1 MNILFCGDRNV
12 QDGLLIAVL
21 SLLENTQ
28 EHFDIYV
35 LTLNITMNEKIY
47 SPIEVSFID
56 YLNNE
61 VSAQYDDRLYIKL
74 IDTTSLFKGETPDAN
89 LSTRFTPCCML
100 RLFADKIDE
109 IPDRILYLDTDIIC
123 RKDFGDFYYQNMEG
137 VELAGVLD
145 YYGSWFFRK
154 NILKRD
160 YLNSGVLLMNMSE
173 LRKTGLLSKCR
184 HMCTTKKMFMPDQSA
199 LNKLSVSK
207 RICERKY
214 NDQRRL
220 HTDTVF
226 QHFTTHFKFFPY
238 VRTET
243 VKPWQTEEV
252 TTVLH
257 IPKTEYKA
265 LFDRYYDVKKSI
277 MLSDVEKQE
286 KGELYV

>member
-1 MNILFCGDRNV
+1 MNILFCGDKNV

-28 EHFDIYV
+28 EHLDIYV
-35 LTLNITMNEKIY
+35 LTLDMSMNGRIY
-47 SPIEVSFID
+47 SPIEQTFVD
-56 YLNNE
+56 YLNE
-61 VSAQYDDRLYIKL
+61 TVSAQYDDRLYTKL
-74 IDTTSLFKGETPDAN
+74 IDTTDLFKDETPDAN

-109 IPDRILYLDTDIIC
+109 IPDRILYLDTDVIC
-123 RKDFGDFYYQNMEG
+123 RRDFGDFYYQNMDG
-137 VELAGVLD
+137 VEIAGVLD

-154 NILKRD
+154 NIFKRD
-160 YLNSGVLLMNMSE
+160 YLNSGVLLMNMCE
-173 LRKTGLLSKCR
+173 LRKTGLLSSCR
-184 HMCTTKKMFMPDQSA
+184 HMCTTKQMFMPDQSA

-220 HTDTVF
+220 HSDTVF

-252 TTVLH
+252 TTILH
-257 IPKTEYKA
+257 IPESEYGA
-265 LFDRYYDVKKSI
+265 LFAKYYDIKESMKSAGQAEADI
-277 MLSDVEKQE
+277 RH
-286 KGELYV
+286 

>member
-28 EHFDIYV
+28 EHLDIYV
-35 LTLNITMNEKIY
+35 LTLDMSMNGRIY
-47 SPIEVSFID
+47 SPIEQTFVD
-56 YLNNE
+56 YLNE
-61 VSAQYDDRLYIKL
+61 TVSAQYDDRLYTKL
-74 IDTTSLFKGETPDAN
+74 IDTTDLFKDETPDAN

-109 IPDRILYLDTDIIC
+109 IPDRILYLDTDVIC
-123 RKDFGDFYYQNMEG
+123 RRDFGDFYYQNMDG
-137 VELAGVLD
+137 VEIAGVLD

-154 NILKRD
+154 NIFKRD
-160 YLNSGVLLMNMSE
+160 YLNSGVLLMNMCE
-173 LRKTGLLSKCR
+173 LRKTGLLSSCR
-184 HMCTTKKMFMPDQSA
+184 HMCTTKQMFMPDQSA

-207 RICERKY
+207 RICEIKY

-220 HTDTVF
+220 HSDTVF
-226 QHFTTHFKFFPY
+226 QHFTTHFRFFPY

-252 TTVLH
+252 TTILH
-257 IPKTEYKA
+257 IPESEYGA
-265 LFDRYYDVKKSI
+265 LFAKYYDIKESMKSSGQAEADI
-277 MLSDVEKQE
+277 RP
-286 KGELYV
+286 

>member
-28 EHFDIYV
+28 EHLDIYV
-35 LTLNITMNEKIY
+35 LTLDMSMNGRIY
-47 SPIEVSFID
+47 SPIEQTFVD
-56 YLNNE
+56 YLNE
-61 VSAQYDDRLYIKL
+61 TVSAQYDDRLYTKL
-74 IDTTSLFKGETPDAN
+74 IDTTDLFKDETPDAN

-109 IPDRILYLDTDIIC
+109 IPDRILYLDTDVIC
-123 RKDFGDFYYQNMEG
+123 RRDFGDFYYQNMDG
-137 VELAGVLD
+137 VEIAGVLD
-145 YYGSWFFRK
+145 YYGRWFFRK
-154 NILKRD
+154 NIFKRD
-160 YLNSGVLLMNMSE
+160 YLNSGVLLMNMCE
-173 LRKTGLLSKCR
+173 LRKTGLLSSCR
-184 HMCTTKKMFMPDQSA
+184 HMCTTKQMFMPDQSA

-220 HTDTVF
+220 HSDTVF

-252 TTVLH
+252 TTILH
-257 IPKTEYKA
+257 IPESEYGA
-265 LFDRYYDVKKSI
+265 LFAKYYDIKESMKSAGQAEADI
-277 MLSDVEKQE
+277 RP
-286 KGELYV
+286 

>member
-28 EHFDIYV
+28 EHLDIYV
-35 LTLNITMNEKIY
+35 LTLDMSMNGMIY
-47 SPIEVSFID
+47 SPIEQTFVD
-56 YLNNE
+56 YLNE
-61 VSAQYDDRLYIKL
+61 TVSAQYDDRLYTKL
-74 IDTTSLFKGETPDAN
+74 IDTTDLFKDETPDAN

-109 IPDRILYLDTDIIC
+109 IPDRILYLDTDVIC
-123 RKDFGDFYYQNMEG
+123 RRDFGDFYYQNMDG
-137 VELAGVLD
+137 VEIAGVLD

-154 NILKRD
+154 NIFKRD
-160 YLNSGVLLMNMSE
+160 YLNSGVLLMNMCE
-173 LRKTGLLSKCR
+173 LRKTGLLSSCR
-184 HMCTTKKMFMPDQSA
+184 HMCTTKQMFMPDQSA

-220 HTDTVF
+220 HSDTVF
-226 QHFTTHFKFFPY
+226 QHFTTHFRFFPY
-238 VRTET
+238 VRTEN

-252 TTVLH
+252 TTILH
-257 IPKTEYKA
+257 IPESEYGA
-265 LFDRYYDVKKSI
+265 LFAKYYDIKESMKSTGQAEADI
-277 MLSDVEKQE
+277 
-286 KGELYV
+286 

>member
-28 EHFDIYV
+28 EHLDIYV
-35 LTLNITMNEKIY
+35 LTLDMSMNGRIY
-47 SPIEVSFID
+47 SPIEQTFVD
-56 YLNNE
+56 YLNE
-61 VSAQYDDRLYIKL
+61 TVSAQYDDRLYTKL
-74 IDTTSLFKGETPDAN
+74 IDTTDLFKDETPDAN

-109 IPDRILYLDTDIIC
+109 IPDRILYLDTDVIC
-123 RKDFGDFYYQNMEG
+123 RRDFGDFYYQNMDG
-137 VELAGVLD
+137 VEIAGVLD

-154 NILKRD
+154 NIFKRD
-160 YLNSGVLLMNMSE
+160 YLNSGVLLMNMCE
-173 LRKTGLLSKCR
+173 LRKTGLLSSCR
-184 HMCTTKKMFMPDQSA
+184 HMCTTKQMFMPDQSA

-220 HTDTVF
+220 HSDTVF
-226 QHFTTHFKFFPY
+226 QHFTTHFKVFPY
-238 VRTET
+238 VRTEN

-252 TTVLH
+252 TTILH
-257 IPKTEYKA
+257 IPESEYGA
-265 LFDRYYDVKKSI
+265 LFAKYYDIKESMKSAGHAEADI
-277 MLSDVEKQE
+277 RP
-286 KGELYV
+286 

>member
-28 EHFDIYV
+28 EHLDIYV
-35 LTLNITMNEKIY
+35 LTLDMSMNGRIY
-47 SPIEVSFID
+47 SPIEKTFVD
-56 YLNNE
+56 YLNE
-61 VSAQYDDRLYIKL
+61 TVSAQYDDRLYTKL
-74 IDTTSLFKGETPDAN
+74 IDTTDLFKDETPDAN

-109 IPDRILYLDTDIIC
+109 IPDRILYLDTDVIC
-123 RKDFGDFYYQNMEG
+123 RRDFGDFYYQNMDG
-137 VELAGVLD
+137 VEIAGVLD

-154 NILKRD
+154 NIFKRD
-160 YLNSGVLLMNMSE
+160 YLNSGVLLMNMCE
-173 LRKTGLLSKCR
+173 LRNTGLLSSCR
-184 HMCTTKKMFMPDQSA
+184 HMCTTKQMFMPDQSA

-220 HTDTVF
+220 HSDTVF
-226 QHFTTHFKFFPY
+226 QHFTTHFKVFPY

-252 TTVLH
+252 TTILH
-257 IPKTEYKA
+257 IPESEYGA
-265 LFDRYYDVKKSI
+265 LFAKYYDIKESMKSAGQAEADI
-277 MLSDVEKQE
+277 RP
-286 KGELYV
+286 

>member
-28 EHFDIYV
+28 EHLDIYV
-35 LTLNITMNEKIY
+35 LTLDMSMNGRIY
-47 SPIEVSFID
+47 SPIEQTFVD
-56 YLNNE
+56 YLNE
-61 VSAQYDDRLYIKL
+61 TVSAQYDDRLYTKL
-74 IDTTSLFKGETPDAN
+74 IDTTDLFKDETPDAN

-109 IPDRILYLDTDIIC
+109 IPDRILYLDTDVIC
-123 RKDFGDFYYQNMEG
+123 RRDFGDFYYQNMDG
-137 VELAGVLD
+137 VEIAGVLD

-154 NILKRD
+154 NIFKRD
-160 YLNSGVLLMNMSE
+160 YLNSGVLLMNMCE
-173 LRKTGLLSKCR
+173 LRKTGLLSSCR
-184 HMCTTKKMFMPDQSA
+184 HMCTTKQMFMPDQSA

-220 HTDTVF
+220 HSDTVF
-226 QHFTTHFKFFPY
+226 QHFTTHFRFFPY
-238 VRTET
+238 VRTEN

-252 TTVLH
+252 TTILH
-257 IPKTEYKA
+257 IPESEYGA
-265 LFDRYYDVKKSI
+265 LFAKYYDIKESMKSAGQAEADI
-277 MLSDVEKQE
+277 
-286 KGELYV
+286 

>member
-28 EHFDIYV
+28 EHLDIYV
-35 LTLNITMNEKIY
+35 LTLDMSMNGMIY
-47 SPIEVSFID
+47 SPIEQTFVD
-56 YLNNE
+56 YLNE
-61 VSAQYDDRLYIKL
+61 TVSAQYDDRLYTKL
-74 IDTTSLFKGETPDAN
+74 IDTTDLFKDETPGAN

-109 IPDRILYLDTDIIC
+109 IPDRILYLDTDVIC
-123 RKDFGDFYYQNMEG
+123 RRDFGDFYYQNMDG
-137 VELAGVLD
+137 VEIAGVLD

-154 NILKRD
+154 NIFKRD
-160 YLNSGVLLMNMSE
+160 YLNSGVLLMNMCE
-173 LRKTGLLSKCR
+173 LRKTGLLSSCR
-184 HMCTTKKMFMPDQSA
+184 HMCTTKQMFMPDQSA

-220 HTDTVF
+220 HSDTVF
-226 QHFTTHFKFFPY
+226 QHFTTHFRFFPY
-238 VRTET
+238 VRTEN

-252 TTVLH
+252 TTILH
-257 IPKTEYKA
+257 IPESEYGA
-265 LFDRYYDVKKSI
+265 LLQSTMILRRV
-277 MLSDVEKQE
+277 
-286 KGELYV
+286 

>member
-28 EHFDIYV
+28 EHLDIYV
-35 LTLNITMNEKIY
+35 LTLDMSMNGRIY
-47 SPIEVSFID
+47 SPIEQTFVD
-56 YLNNE
+56 YLNE
-61 VSAQYDDRLYIKL
+61 TVSAQYDDRLYTKL
-74 IDTTSLFKGETPDAN
+74 IDTTDLFKDETPDAN

-109 IPDRILYLDTDIIC
+109 IPDRILYLDTDVIC
-123 RKDFGDFYYQNMEG
+123 RRDFGDFYYQNMDG
-137 VELAGVLD
+137 VEIAGVLD

-154 NILKRD
+154 NIFKRD
-160 YLNSGVLLMNMSE
+160 YLNSGVLLMNMCE
-173 LRKTGLLSKCR
+173 LRKTGLLSSCR
-184 HMCTTKKMFMPDQSA
+184 HMCTTKQMFMPDQSA

-214 NDQRRL
+214 NYQRRL
-220 HTDTVF
+220 HSDTVF

-252 TTVLH
+252 TTILH
-257 IPKTEYKA
+257 IPESEYGA
-265 LFDRYYDVKKSI
+265 LFAKYYDIKESMKSAGHAEADI
-277 MLSDVEKQE
+277 RP
-286 KGELYV
+286 

>member
-28 EHFDIYV
+28 EHLDIYV
-35 LTLNITMNEKIY
+35 LTLDMSMNGRIY
-47 SPIEVSFID
+47 SPIEQTFVD
-56 YLNNE
+56 YLNE
-61 VSAQYDDRLYIKL
+61 TVSAQYDDRLYTKL
-74 IDTTSLFKGETPDAN
+74 IDTTDLFKDETPDAN

-109 IPDRILYLDTDIIC
+109 IPDRILYLDTDVIC
-123 RKDFGDFYYQNMEG
+123 RRDFGDFYYQNMDG
-137 VELAGVLD
+137 VEIAGVLD

-154 NILKRD
+154 NIFKRD
-160 YLNSGVLLMNMSE
+160 YLNSGVLLMNMCE
-173 LRKTGLLSKCR
+173 LRKTGLLSSCR
-184 HMCTTKKMFMPDQSA
+184 HMCTTKQMFMPDQSA

-207 RICERKY
+207 RVCERKY

-220 HTDTVF
+220 HSDTVF

-252 TTVLH
+252 TTILH
-257 IPKTEYKA
+257 IPESEYGA
-265 LFDRYYDVKKSI
+265 LFAKYYDIKESMKSAGHAEADI
-277 MLSDVEKQE
+277 RP
-286 KGELYV
+286 

>member
-28 EHFDIYV
+28 EHLDIYV
-35 LTLNITMNEKIY
+35 LTLDMSMNGRIY
-47 SPIEVSFID
+47 SPIEQTFVD
-56 YLNNE
+56 YLNE
-61 VSAQYDDRLYIKL
+61 TVSAQYDDRLYTKL
-74 IDTTSLFKGETPDAN
+74 IDTTDLFKDETPDAN

-109 IPDRILYLDTDIIC
+109 IPDRILYLDTDVIC
-123 RKDFGDFYYQNMEG
+123 RRDFGDFYYQNMDG
-137 VELAGVLD
+137 VEIAGVLD

-154 NILKRD
+154 NIFKRD
-160 YLNSGVLLMNMSE
+160 YLNSGVLLMNMCE
-173 LRKTGLLSKCR
+173 LRKTGLLSSCR
-184 HMCTTKKMFMPDQSA
+184 HMCTTKQMFMPDQSA

-207 RICERKY
+207 RICEIKY

-220 HTDTVF
+220 HSDTVF
-226 QHFTTHFKFFPY
+226 QHFTTHFRFFPY

-252 TTVLH
+252 TTILH
-257 IPKTEYKA
+257 IPESEYGA
-265 LFDRYYDVKKSI
+265 LFAKYYDIKESMKSAGHAEADI
-277 MLSDVEKQE
+277 RP
-286 KGELYV
+286 

>member
-28 EHFDIYV
+28 EHLDIYV
-35 LTLNITMNEKIY
+35 LTLDMSMNGRIY
-47 SPIEVSFID
+47 SPIEQTFVD
-56 YLNNE
+56 YLNE
-61 VSAQYDDRLYIKL
+61 TVSAQYDDRLYTKL
-74 IDTTSLFKGETPDAN
+74 IDTTDLFKDETPDAN

-109 IPDRILYLDTDIIC
+109 IPDRILYLDTDVIC
-123 RKDFGDFYYQNMEG
+123 CRDFGDFYYQNMDG
-137 VELAGVLD
+137 VEIAGVLD

-154 NILKRD
+154 NIFKRD
-160 YLNSGVLLMNMSE
+160 YLNSGVLLMNMCE
-173 LRKTGLLSKCR
+173 LRKTGLLSSCR
-184 HMCTTKKMFMPDQSA
+184 HMCTTKQMFMPDQSA

-220 HTDTVF
+220 HSDTVF
-226 QHFTTHFKFFPY
+226 QHFTTHFRFFPY
-238 VRTET
+238 VRTEN

-252 TTVLH
+252 TTILH
-257 IPKTEYKA
+257 IPESEYGA
-265 LFDRYYDVKKSI
+265 LFAKYYDIKESMKSAGQAEADI
-277 MLSDVEKQE
+277 
-286 KGELYV
+286 

>member
-28 EHFDIYV
+28 EHLDIYV
-35 LTLNITMNEKIY
+35 LTLDMSMNGRIY
-47 SPIEVSFID
+47 SPIEQTFVD
-56 YLNNE
+56 YLNE
-61 VSAQYDDRLYIKL
+61 TVSAQYDDRLYTKL
-74 IDTTSLFKGETPDAN
+74 IDTTDLFKDETPDAN

-109 IPDRILYLDTDIIC
+109 IPDRILYLDTDVIC
-123 RKDFGDFYYQNMEG
+123 RRDFGDFYYQNMDG
-137 VELAGVLD
+137 VEIAGVLD

-154 NILKRD
+154 NIFKRD
-160 YLNSGVLLMNMSE
+160 YLNSGVLLMNMCE
-173 LRKTGLLSKCR
+173 LRNTGLLSSCR
-184 HMCTTKKMFMPDQSA
+184 HMCTTKQMFMPDQSA

-220 HTDTVF
+220 HSDTVF

-252 TTVLH
+252 TTILH
-257 IPKTEYKA
+257 IPESEYEA
-265 LFDRYYDVKKSI
+265 LFAKYYDIKESMKSAGHAEADI
-277 MLSDVEKQE
+277 RP
-286 KGELYV
+286 

>member
-28 EHFDIYV
+28 EHLDIYV
-35 LTLNITMNEKIY
+35 LTLDMSMNGRIY
-47 SPIEVSFID
+47 SPIEQTFVD
-56 YLNNE
+56 YLNE
-61 VSAQYDDRLYIKL
+61 TVSAQYDDRLYIKL
-74 IDTTSLFKGETPDAN
+74 IDTTDLFKDETPDAN

-109 IPDRILYLDTDIIC
+109 IPDRILYLDTDVIC
-123 RKDFGDFYYQNMEG
+123 RRDFGDFYYQNMDG
-137 VELAGVLD
+137 VEIAGVLD

-154 NILKRD
+154 NIFKRD
-160 YLNSGVLLMNMSE
+160 YLNSGVLLMNMCE
-173 LRKTGLLSKCR
+173 LRKTGLLSSCR
-184 HMCTTKKMFMPDQSA
+184 HMCTTKQMFMPDQSA

-220 HTDTVF
+220 HSDTVF
-226 QHFTTHFKFFPY
+226 QHFTTHFRFFPY
-238 VRTET
+238 VRTEN

-252 TTVLH
+252 TTILH
-257 IPKTEYKA
+257 IPESEYGA
-265 LFDRYYDVKKSI
+265 LFAKYYDIKESMKSAGQAEADI
-277 MLSDVEKQE
+277 RP
-286 KGELYV
+286 

>member
-28 EHFDIYV
+28 EHLDIYV
-35 LTLNITMNEKIY
+35 LTLDMSMNGMIY
-47 SPIEVSFID
+47 SPIEQTFVD
-56 YLNNE
+56 YLNE
-61 VSAQYDDRLYIKL
+61 TVSAQYDDRLYTKL
-74 IDTTSLFKGETPDAN
+74 IDTTDLFKDETPGAN

-109 IPDRILYLDTDIIC
+109 IPDRILYLDTDVIC
-123 RKDFGDFYYQNMEG
+123 RRDFGDFYYQNMDG
-137 VELAGVLD
+137 VEIAGVLD

-154 NILKRD
+154 NIFKRD
-160 YLNSGVLLMNMSE
+160 YLNSGVLLMNMCE
-173 LRKTGLLSKCR
+173 LRKTGLLSSCR
-184 HMCTTKKMFMPDQSA
+184 HMCTTKQMFMPDQSA

-220 HTDTVF
+220 HSDTVF
-226 QHFTTHFKFFPY
+226 QHFTTHFRFFPY
-238 VRTET
+238 VRTEN

-252 TTVLH
+252 TTILH
-257 IPKTEYKA
+257 IPESEYGA
-265 LFDRYYDVKKSI
+265 LFAKYYDIKESMKSAGQAEADI
-277 MLSDVEKQE
+277 
-286 KGELYV
+286 

>member
-28 EHFDIYV
+28 EHLDIYV
-35 LTLNITMNEKIY
+35 LTLDMSMNGRIY
-47 SPIEVSFID
+47 SPIEQTFVD
-56 YLNNE
+56 YLNE
-61 VSAQYDDRLYIKL
+61 TVSAQYDDRLYTKL
-74 IDTTSLFKGETPDAN
+74 IDTTDLFKDETPDAN

-109 IPDRILYLDTDIIC
+109 IPDRILYLDTDVIC
-123 RKDFGDFYYQNMEG
+123 RRDFGDFYYQNMDG
-137 VELAGVLD
+137 VEIAGVLD

-154 NILKRD
+154 NIFKRD
-160 YLNSGVLLMNMSE
+160 YLNSGVLLMNMCE
-173 LRKTGLLSKCR
+173 LRKTGLLSSCR
-184 HMCTTKKMFMPDQSA
+184 HMCTTKQMFMPDQSA

-220 HTDTVF
+220 HSDTVF
-226 QHFTTHFKFFPY
+226 QHFTTHFRFFPY

-252 TTVLH
+252 TTILN
-257 IPKTEYKA
+257 IPESEYGA
-265 LFDRYYDVKKSI
+265 LFAKYYDIKESMKSAGHAEADI
-277 MLSDVEKQE
+277 RP
-286 KGELYV
+286 

>member
-28 EHFDIYV
+28 EHLDIYV
-35 LTLNITMNEKIY
+35 LTLDMSMNGRTY
-47 SPIEVSFID
+47 SPIEQTFVD
-56 YLNNE
+56 YLNE
-61 VSAQYDDRLYIKL
+61 TVSAQYDDRLYIKL
-74 IDTTSLFKGETPDAN
+74 IDTTDLFKDETPDAN

-109 IPDRILYLDTDIIC
+109 IPDRILYLDTDVIC
-123 RKDFGDFYYQNMEG
+123 RRDFGDFYYQNMDG
-137 VELAGVLD
+137 VEIAGVLD

-154 NILKRD
+154 NIFKRD
-160 YLNSGVLLMNMSE
+160 YLNSGVLLMNMDE
-173 LRKTGLLSKCR
+173 LRKTGLLSSCR
-184 HMCTTKKMFMPDQSA
+184 HMCTTKQMFMPDQSA

-220 HTDTVF
+220 HSDTVF

-252 TTVLH
+252 TTILH
-257 IPKTEYKA
+257 IPESEYGA
-265 LFDRYYDVKKSI
+265 LFAKCYDIKESMKSAG
-277 MLSDVEKQE
+277 QA
-286 KGELYV
+286 

>member
-1 MNILFCGDRNV
+1 MNILFCGDKNV

-28 EHFDIYV
+28 EHLDIYV
-35 LTLNITMNEKIY
+35 LTLDMSMNGRIY
-47 SPIEVSFID
+47 SPIEQTFVD
-56 YLNNE
+56 YLNE
-61 VSAQYDDRLYIKL
+61 TVSAQYDDRLYTKL
-74 IDTTSLFKGETPDAN
+74 IDTTDLFKDETPDAN

-109 IPDRILYLDTDIIC
+109 IPDRILYLDTDVIC
-123 RKDFGDFYYQNMEG
+123 RRDFGDFYYQNMDG
-137 VELAGVLD
+137 VEIAGVLD

-154 NILKRD
+154 NIFKRD
-160 YLNSGVLLMNMSE
+160 YLNSGVLLMNMCE
-173 LRKTGLLSKCR
+173 LRKTGLLSSCR
-184 HMCTTKKMFMPDQSA
+184 HMCTTKQMFMPDQSA

-220 HTDTVF
+220 HSDTVF

-252 TTVLH
+252 TTILH
-257 IPKTEYKA
+257 IPESEYGA
-265 LFDRYYDVKKSI
+265 LFAKYYDIKESMKSAGHAEADI
-277 MLSDVEKQE
+277 RH
-286 KGELYV
+286 

>member
-28 EHFDIYV
+28 EHLDIYV
-35 LTLNITMNEKIY
+35 LTLDMSMNGRIY
-47 SPIEVSFID
+47 SPIEQTFVD
-56 YLNNE
+56 YLNE
-61 VSAQYDDRLYIKL
+61 TVSAQYDDRLYTKL
-74 IDTTSLFKGETPDAN
+74 IDTTDLFKDETPDAN

-109 IPDRILYLDTDIIC
+109 IPDRILYLDTDVIC
-123 RKDFGDFYYQNMEG
+123 RRDFGDFYYQNMDG
-137 VELAGVLD
+137 VEIAGVLD

-154 NILKRD
+154 NIFKRD
-160 YLNSGVLLMNMSE
+160 YLNSGVLLMNMCE
-173 LRKTGLLSKCR
+173 LRNTGLLSSCR
-184 HMCTTKKMFMPDQSA
+184 HMCTTKQMFMPDQSA

-207 RICERKY
+207 RICEIKY

-220 HTDTVF
+220 HSDTVF
-226 QHFTTHFKFFPY
+226 QHFTTHFRFFPY

-252 TTVLH
+252 TTILH
-257 IPKTEYKA
+257 IPESEYGA
-265 LFDRYYDVKKSI
+265 LFAKYYDIKESMKSAGQAEADI
-277 MLSDVEKQE
+277 RP
-286 KGELYV
+286 

>member
-28 EHFDIYV
+28 EHLDIYV
-35 LTLNITMNEKIY
+35 LTLDMSMNGRIY
-47 SPIEVSFID
+47 SPIEQTFVD
-56 YLNNE
+56 YLNE
-61 VSAQYDDRLYIKL
+61 TVSAQYDDRLYTKL
-74 IDTTSLFKGETPDAN
+74 IDTTDLFKDETPDAN

-109 IPDRILYLDTDIIC
+109 IPDRILYLDTDVIC
-123 RKDFGDFYYQNMEG
+123 RRDFGDFYYQNMDG
-137 VELAGVLD
+137 VEIAGVLD

-154 NILKRD
+154 NIFKRD
-160 YLNSGVLLMNMSE
+160 YLNSGVLLMNMCE
-173 LRKTGLLSKCR
+173 LRKTGLLSSCR
-184 HMCTTKKMFMPDQSA
+184 HMCTTKQMFMPDQSA

-220 HTDTVF
+220 HSDTVF

-252 TTVLH
+252 TTILH
-257 IPKTEYKA
+257 IPESEYGA
-265 LFDRYYDVKKSI
+265 LFAKYYDIKESMKSAGHAEADI
-277 MLSDVEKQE
+277 RP
-286 KGELYV
+286 

>member
-28 EHFDIYV
+28 EHLDIYD
-35 LTLNITMNEKIY
+35 LTLDMSMNGRIY
-47 SPIEVSFID
+47 SPIEQTFVD
-56 YLNNE
+56 YLNE
-61 VSAQYDDRLYIKL
+61 TVSAQYDDRLYTKL
-74 IDTTSLFKGETPDAN
+74 IDTTDLFKDETPDAN

-109 IPDRILYLDTDIIC
+109 IPDRILYLDTDVIC
-123 RKDFGDFYYQNMEG
+123 RRDFGDFYYQNMDG
-137 VELAGVLD
+137 VEIAGVLD
-145 YYGSWFFRK
+145 YYGRWFFRK
-154 NILKRD
+154 NIFKRD
-160 YLNSGVLLMNMSE
+160 YLNSGVLLMNMCK
-173 LRKTGLLSKCR
+173 LRKTGLLSSCR
-184 HMCTTKKMFMPDQSA
+184 HMCTTKQMFMPDQSA

-220 HTDTVF
+220 HSDTVF

-252 TTVLH
+252 TTILH
-257 IPKTEYKA
+257 IPESEYGA
-265 LFDRYYDVKKSI
+265 LFAKYYDIKESMKSAGQAEADI
-277 MLSDVEKQE
+277 RP
-286 KGELYV
+286 

>member
-12 QDGLLIAVL
+12 QDGLLIAIL

-28 EHFDIYV
+28 EHLDIYV
-35 LTLNITMNEKIY
+35 LTLDMSMNGRIY
-47 SPIEVSFID
+47 SPIEQTFVD
-56 YLNNE
+56 YLNE
-61 VSAQYDDRLYIKL
+61 TVSAQYDDRLYTKL
-74 IDTTSLFKGETPDAN
+74 IDTTDLFKDETPDAN

-109 IPDRILYLDTDIIC
+109 IPDRILYLDTDVIC
-123 RKDFGDFYYQNMEG
+123 RRDFGDFYYQNMDG
-137 VELAGVLD
+137 VEIAGVLD

-154 NILKRD
+154 NIFKRD
-160 YLNSGVLLMNMSE
+160 YLNSGVLLMNMCE
-173 LRKTGLLSKCR
+173 LRKTGLLSSCR
-184 HMCTTKKMFMPDQSA
+184 HMCTTKQMFMPDQSA

-220 HTDTVF
+220 HSDTVF
-226 QHFTTHFKFFPY
+226 QHFTTHFRFFPY

-252 TTVLH
+252 TTILH
-257 IPKTEYKA
+257 IPESEYGA
-265 LFDRYYDVKKSI
+265 LFAKYYDIKESMKSAGQAEADI
-277 MLSDVEKQE
+277 RP
-286 KGELYV
+286 

>member
-28 EHFDIYV
+28 EHLDIYV
-35 LTLNITMNEKIY
+35 LTLDMSMNGRIY
-47 SPIEVSFID
+47 SPIKQTFVD
-56 YLNNE
+56 YLNE
-61 VSAQYDDRLYIKL
+61 TVSAQYDDRLYTKL
-74 IDTTSLFKGETPDAN
+74 IDTTDLFKDETPDAN

-109 IPDRILYLDTDIIC
+109 IPDRILYLDTDVIC
-123 RKDFGDFYYQNMEG
+123 RRDFGDFYYQNMDG
-137 VELAGVLD
+137 VEIAGVLD

-154 NILKRD
+154 NIFKRD
-160 YLNSGVLLMNMSE
+160 YLNSGVLLMNMCE
-173 LRKTGLLSKCR
+173 LRKTGLLSSCR
-184 HMCTTKKMFMPDQSA
+184 HMCTTKQMFMPDQSA
-199 LNKLSVSK
+199 LNNLSVSK

-220 HTDTVF
+220 HSDTVF

-252 TTVLH
+252 TTILH
-257 IPKTEYKA
+257 IPESEYGA
-265 LFDRYYDVKKSI
+265 LFAKYYDIKESMKSAGHAEADI
-277 MLSDVEKQE
+277 RP
-286 KGELYV
+286 

>member
-28 EHFDIYV
+28 EHLDIYV
-35 LTLNITMNEKIY
+35 LTLDMSMNGMIY
-47 SPIEVSFID
+47 SPIEQTFVD
-56 YLNNE
+56 YLNE
-61 VSAQYDDRLYIKL
+61 TVSAQYDDRLYTKL
-74 IDTTSLFKGETPDAN
+74 IDTTDLFKDETPDAN

-109 IPDRILYLDTDIIC
+109 IPDRILYLDTDVIC
-123 RKDFGDFYYQNMEG
+123 RRDFGDFYYQNMDG
-137 VELAGVLD
+137 VEIAGVLD

-154 NILKRD
+154 NIFKRD
-160 YLNSGVLLMNMSE
+160 YLNSGVLLMNMCE
-173 LRKTGLLSKCR
+173 LRKTGLLSSCR
-184 HMCTTKKMFMPDQSA
+184 HMCTTKQMFMPDQSA

-207 RICERKY
+207 RICEIKY

-220 HTDTVF
+220 HSDTVF
-226 QHFTTHFKFFPY
+226 QHFTTHFRFFPY

-252 TTVLH
+252 TTILH
-257 IPKTEYKA
+257 IPESEYGA
-265 LFDRYYDVKKSI
+265 LFAKYYDIKESMKSAGQAEADI
-277 MLSDVEKQE
+277 RP
-286 KGELYV
+286 

>member
-28 EHFDIYV
+28 EHLDIYV
-35 LTLNITMNEKIY
+35 LTLDMSMNGRIY
-47 SPIEVSFID
+47 SPIEQTFVD
-56 YLNNE
+56 YLNE
-61 VSAQYDDRLYIKL
+61 TVSAQYDDRLYTKL
-74 IDTTSLFKGETPDAN
+74 IDTTDLFKDETPDAN

-109 IPDRILYLDTDIIC
+109 IPDRILYLDTDVIC
-123 RKDFGDFYYQNMEG
+123 RRDFGDFYYQNMDG
-137 VELAGVLD
+137 VEIAGVLD

-154 NILKRD
+154 NIFKRD
-160 YLNSGVLLMNMSE
+160 YLNSGVLLMNMCE
-173 LRKTGLLSKCR
+173 LRKTGLLSSCR
-184 HMCTTKKMFMPDQSA
+184 HMCTTKQMFMPDQSA

-220 HTDTVF
+220 HSDTVF

-238 VRTET
+238 VRTEN

-252 TTVLH
+252 TTILH
-257 IPKTEYKA
+257 IPESEYGA
-265 LFDRYYDVKKSI
+265 LFAKYYDIKESMKSAGQAEADI
-277 MLSDVEKQE
+277 
-286 KGELYV
+286 

>member
-1 MNILFCGDRNV
+1 MKILFCGDRNV

-28 EHFDIYV
+28 EHLDIYV
-35 LTLNITMNEKIY
+35 LTLDMSMNGRIY
-47 SPIEVSFID
+47 SPIEQTFVD
-56 YLNNE
+56 YLNE
-61 VSAQYDDRLYIKL
+61 TVSAQYDDRLYTKL
-74 IDTTSLFKGETPDAN
+74 IDTTDLFKDETPDAN

-100 RLFADKIDE
+100 RMFADKIDE
-109 IPDRILYLDTDIIC
+109 IPDRILYLDTDVIC
-123 RKDFGDFYYQNMEG
+123 RRDFGDFYYQNMDG
-137 VELAGVLD
+137 VEIAGVLD

-154 NILKRD
+154 NIFKRD
-160 YLNSGVLLMNMSE
+160 YLNSGVLLMNMCE
-173 LRKTGLLSKCR
+173 LRKTGLLSSCR
-184 HMCTTKKMFMPDQSA
+184 HMCTTKQMFMPDQSA

-220 HTDTVF
+220 HSDTVF

-252 TTVLH
+252 TTILH
-257 IPKTEYKA
+257 IPESEYGA
-265 LFDRYYDVKKSI
+265 LFAKYYDIKESMKSAGQAEADI
-277 MLSDVEKQE
+277 RP
-286 KGELYV
+286 

>member
-28 EHFDIYV
+28 EHLDIYV
-35 LTLNITMNEKIY
+35 LTLDMSMNGRIY
-47 SPIEVSFID
+47 SPIEQTFVD
-56 YLNNE
+56 YLNE
-61 VSAQYDDRLYIKL
+61 TVSAQYDDRLYTKL
-74 IDTTSLFKGETPDAN
+74 IDTTDLFKDETPDAN

-109 IPDRILYLDTDIIC
+109 IPDRILYLDTDVIC
-123 RKDFGDFYYQNMEG
+123 RRDFGDFYYQNMDG
-137 VELAGVLD
+137 VEIAGVLD

-154 NILKRD
+154 NIFKRD
-160 YLNSGVLLMNMSE
+160 YLNSGVLLMNMCE
-173 LRKTGLLSKCR
+173 LRKTGLLSSCR
-184 HMCTTKKMFMPDQSA
+184 HMCTTKQMFMPDQSA

-220 HTDTVF
+220 HSDTVF

-252 TTVLH
+252 TTILH
-257 IPKTEYKA
+257 IPESEYGA
-265 LFDRYYDVKKSI
+265 LFAKYYDIKESMKSAGQAEADI
-277 MLSDVEKQE
+277 
-286 KGELYV
+286 

>member
-28 EHFDIYV
+28 EHLDIYV
-35 LTLNITMNEKIY
+35 LTLDMSMNGRIY
-47 SPIEVSFID
+47 SPIEQTFVD
-56 YLNNE
+56 YLNE
-61 VSAQYDDRLYIKL
+61 TVSAQYDDRLYTKL
-74 IDTTSLFKGETPDAN
+74 IDTTDLFKDETPDAN

-109 IPDRILYLDTDIIC
+109 IPDRILYLDTDVIC
-123 RKDFGDFYYQNMEG
+123 RRDFGDFYYQNMDG
-137 VELAGVLD
+137 VEIAGVLD

-154 NILKRD
+154 NIFKRD
-160 YLNSGVLLMNMSE
+160 YLNSGVLLMNMCE
-173 LRKTGLLSKCR
+173 LRNTGLLSSCR
-184 HMCTTKKMFMPDQSA
+184 HMCTTKQMFMPDQSA

-220 HTDTVF
+220 HSDTVF
-226 QHFTTHFKFFPY
+226 QHFTTHFKVFPY

-252 TTVLH
+252 TTILH
-257 IPKTEYKA
+257 IPESEYGA
-265 LFDRYYDVKKSI
+265 LFAKYYDIKESMKSAGQAEADI
-277 MLSDVEKQE
+277 RP
-286 KGELYV
+286 

>member
-1 MNILFCGDRNV
+1 MNILFCGDKNV

-28 EHFDIYV
+28 EHLDIYV
-35 LTLNITMNEKIY
+35 LTLDMSMNGRIY
-47 SPIEVSFID
+47 SPIEQTFVD
-56 YLNNE
+56 YLNE
-61 VSAQYDDRLYIKL
+61 TVSAQYDDRLYTKL
-74 IDTTSLFKGETPDAN
+74 IDTTDIFKDETPDAN

-109 IPDRILYLDTDIIC
+109 IPDRILYLDTDVIC
-123 RKDFGDFYYQNMEG
+123 RRDFGDFYYQNMDG
-137 VELAGVLD
+137 VEIAGVLD

-154 NILKRD
+154 NIFKRD
-160 YLNSGVLLMNMSE
+160 YLNSGVLLMNMCE
-173 LRKTGLLSKCR
+173 LRKTGLLSSCR
-184 HMCTTKKMFMPDQSA
+184 HMCTTKQMFMPDQSA

-220 HTDTVF
+220 HSDTVF
-226 QHFTTHFKFFPY
+226 QHFTTHFRFFPY

-252 TTVLH
+252 TTILH
-257 IPKTEYKA
+257 IPESEYGA
-265 LFDRYYDVKKSI
+265 LFAKYYDIKESMKSAGQAEADI
-277 MLSDVEKQE
+277 RP
-286 KGELYV
+286 